1 MRVLL
6 IRDFIARLIVG
17 VEYASSIGR
26 LDMAGEEFGSQDD
39 IFVDI
44 FTGGFTSWWF
54 IGGEYVLSI
63 GRLDI
68 VGE

>member
-1 MRVLL
+1 MLL

-26 LDMAGEEFGSQDD
+26 LDLAREEFGSRAD
-39 IFVDI
+39 IVVDV

-68 VGE
+68 MGE